1 MRTTINNTTMS
12 KKRNHKQ
19 VSLAYIRDELQRRK
33 GYDDPDL
40 AMDWLLAGFAA
51 YLKRHDLGTPMTVS
65 IARKTGYLSAY
76 YANLFADYCDEGWR
90 VV

>member
-1 MRTTINNTTMS
+1 MRTTINSTTMS
-12 KKRNHKQ
+12 KKKHKQ

-40 AMDWLLAGFAA
+40 AMDWLLAGFGA
-51 YLKRHDLGTPMTVS
+51 YLKRHGLGTPQMVWA
-65 IARKTGYLSAY
+65 ARKTGYLSAY

>member
-1 MRTTINNTTMS
+1 MS

-19 VSLAYIRDELQRRK
+19 VSLTYIRDELQRRK

-40 AMDWLLAGFAA
+40 AMDWLLAGFGA
-51 YLKRHDLGTPMTVS
+51 YLKRHELGSPQTVS
-65 IARKTGYLSAY
+65 IARKKGYLSAY
-76 YANLFADYCDEGWR
+76 YANLFANYCDEGWR

>member
-40 AMDWLLAGFAA
+40 AMDWLLAGFGA
-51 YLKRHDLGTPMTVS
+51 YLKRHGLGSNAIVWT
-65 IARKTGYLSAY
+65 ARKTGYLSAY
-76 YANLFADYCDEGWR
+76 YANLFADYCDKGWR